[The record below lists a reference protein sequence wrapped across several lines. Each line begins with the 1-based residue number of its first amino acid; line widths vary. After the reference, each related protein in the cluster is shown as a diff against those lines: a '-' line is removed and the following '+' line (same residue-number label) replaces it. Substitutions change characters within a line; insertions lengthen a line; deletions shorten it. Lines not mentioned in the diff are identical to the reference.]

1 MKTPF
6 RDGYVRDLAEEI
18 LQLSKVSNFLECTF
32 FYNTE
37 CMQIIVMLLFLL
49 FQNGLERRGYKE
61 VGFLREVD
69 AVISSG
75 EDFNIPASLFI
86 DDDINIFMVLLGSR

>member
-1 MKTPF
+1 
-6 RDGYVRDLAEEI
+6 
-18 LQLSKVSNFLECTF
+18 
-32 FYNTE
+32 
-37 CMQIIVMLLFLL
+37 MLLFLL

-61 VGFLREVD
+61 VSFLREVD

-86 DDDINIFMVLLGSR
+86 DEDINIFMVLLRSR

>member
-1 MKTPF
+1 
-6 RDGYVRDLAEEI
+6 
-18 LQLSKVSNFLECTF
+18 
-32 FYNTE
+32 
-37 CMQIIVMLLFLL
+37 MLLFLL
-49 FQNGLERRGYKE
+49 FPNGLERRGYKE

-86 DDDINIFMVLLGSR
+86 DDDINIFMVLLRSR